1 MSHTILIVDDIVIN
15 RILLVE
21 LIKKLGYK
29 YAQASNGKEAIDTIS
44 KETIDLILMDIEM
57 PVMNGIETTQYIRKT
72 LNKSSSSMP
81 IVALTAHNPADF
93 FETFEQA
100 GFNDLITK
108 PYLLEKISKTVQK
121 ALKIEPT
128 KQ

>member
-15 RILLVE
+15 RMILIE
-21 LIKKLGYK
+21 LIKRLGYK
-29 YAQASNGKEAIDTIS
+29 YAQASNGQEAIDTIN
-44 KETIDLILMDIEM
+44 KENIDLVLMDIEM

-72 LNKSSSSMP
+72 LNKSLSTMP

-93 FETFEQA
+93 FETFEEV

-121 ALKIEPT
+121 ALKLEDRI
-128 KQ
+128 Q